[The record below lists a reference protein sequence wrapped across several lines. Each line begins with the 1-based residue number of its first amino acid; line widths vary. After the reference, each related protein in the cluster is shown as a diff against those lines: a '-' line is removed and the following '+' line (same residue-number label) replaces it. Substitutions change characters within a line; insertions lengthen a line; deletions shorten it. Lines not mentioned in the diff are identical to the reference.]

1 MYRGILNVLFRQGS
15 FAFGLEEK
23 REDNECSILYIWKVN
38 ISNLLPDSYIN
49 I

>member
-23 REDNECSILYIWKVN
+23 REDNECSILYIWKEY
-38 ISNLLPDSYIN
+38 LLVTYFLTLT
-49 I
+49 